1 MEFKMFTIVI
11 IGSVILTI
19 ILIVLFVVFKNK
31 KNKKKVLN
39 TSITIKK
46 LKELNDKFPQINIDY
61 NHTFTDCIHFK
72 TRASVTNFKPD
83 KYFLNFKTELSR
95 VASIRMKN
103 VYYYNRY
110 KELFNETINKS
121 ITPDSVILQT
131 KIKPSK
137 YRKIEKEYCDSLF
150 SRQLD
155 SKEITYKINALYI
168 SPKGRNSF
176 SSPYYSYSEKDFAS
190 AKTSFDLK
198 LDYSPFL
205 VENEDLN
212 VKEEV
217 EENVET
223 DIFSNEVVIEE
234 DINFVN
240 DGVVYH
246 IDDDKAIVIGI
257 ENHVINLVLN
267 NKIEYKGIKYL
278 VCFDKKAFLGNKTI
292 TNLTINEGIDCIE
305 DSMFK
310 NCVSLISISFP
321 SSLKIIKKR
330 AFSGC
335 LKLKI
340 VNIPSCVVS
349 IEEEAFSLCGSLTD
363 IYIPASIKNVGPSIL
378 WYSNKAKIHILS
390 GNDISHFDP
399 EWNVD
404 NNVVSFE

>member
-1 MEFKMFTIVI
+1 MFTVVI

-19 ILIVLFVVFKNK
+19 VLIILFVVLKNK

-72 TRASVTNFKPD
+72 TRTSVTNFKPD
-83 KYFLNFKTELSR
+83 KYFFNFKTELSR
-95 VASIRMKN
+95 VATIRLKN
-103 VYYYNRY
+103 VYYYDRY

-137 YRKIEKEYCDSLF
+137 YKKIEKEWCDSLF

-168 SPKGRNSF
+168 SPKGKNSF
-176 SSPYYSYSEKDFAS
+176 SSPYYFYSEKDFVLS
-190 AKTSFDLK
+190 NTSFNLK
-198 LDYSPFL
+198 LDYCPSL
-205 VENEDLN
+205 IENECLN
-212 VKEEV
+212 VKEDAK
-217 EENVET
+217 ENVEI
-223 DIFSNEVVIEE
+223 DIASNEKEVLIEE
-234 DINFVN
+234 NLDFVN
-240 DGVVYH
+240 DGIIFH
-246 IDDDKAIVIGI
+246 IQDDKAIATGI
-257 ENHVINLVLN
+257 ENNVNNLVLN
-267 NKIEYKGIKYL
+267 KEIEHNGIKYH
-278 VCFDKKAFLGNKTI
+278 VCYDKKTFSGNRTI
-292 TNLTINEGIDCIE
+292 TKLTINDGIDCIE

-310 NCVSLISISFP
+310 NCVSLVSISFP
-321 SSLKIIKKR
+321 SSLKIIKRK

-340 VNIPSCVVS
+340 VNIPSSVVS

-363 IYIPASIKNVGPSIL
+363 IYIPSSIKNVGPSIL

>member
-1 MEFKMFTIVI
+1 MFTVVI
-11 IGSVILTI
+11 FGSVILTI
-19 ILIVLFVVFKNK
+19 VLIILFVVLKNK

-95 VASIRMKN
+95 VATIRLKN
-103 VYYYNRY
+103 VYYYDRY

-137 YRKIEKEYCDSLF
+137 YKKIEKEWCDSLF

-176 SSPYYSYSEKDFAS
+176 SSPYYSYGEKDFVLS
-190 AKTSFDLK
+190 NTSFNLK
-198 LDYSPFL
+198 LDYCPSL
-205 VENEDLN
+205 IENENLN
-212 VKEEV
+212 VEEDAK
-217 EENVET
+217 ENVEI
-223 DIFSNEVVIEE
+223 DIASNEKEVLIEE
-234 DINFVN
+234 NLDFVN
-240 DGVVYH
+240 DGIIFH
-246 IDDDKAIVIGI
+246 IEDDKAIATGI
-257 ENHVINLVLN
+257 EDNVNNLVLN
-267 NKIEYKGIKYL
+267 KEIEYNGIKYHAY
-278 VCFDKKAFLGNKTI
+278 FDKKTFLGNRTI
-292 TNLTINEGIDCIE
+292 TKLTINDGIDSIE

-310 NCVSLISISFP
+310 NCVSLVSISFP
-321 SSLKIIKKR
+321 SSLKIIKRK

-340 VNIPSCVVS
+340 VNIPSSVVS

-363 IYIPASIKNVGPSIL
+363 IYIPSSIKNVGPSIL

>member
-1 MEFKMFTIVI
+1 MFAIVI
-11 IGSVILTI
+11 FGSVILTI
-19 ILIVLFVVFKNK
+19 ILIILFVVLKNK

-95 VASIRMKN
+95 VATIRLKN
-103 VYYYNRY
+103 VYYYDRY

-137 YRKIEKEYCDSLF
+137 YKKIEKELCDSLF

-176 SSPYYSYSEKDFAS
+176 SSPYYSYSEKDFVS
-190 AKTSFDLK
+190 ANTSFNLK
-198 LDYSPFL
+198 LDYCPSL
-205 VENEDLN
+205 IENEDLN
-212 VKEEV
+212 VKEDA

-223 DIFSNEVVIEE
+223 DIVSNEKEVVIEE
-234 DINFVN
+234 NLNFVK
-240 DGVVYH
+240 DGIIFH
-246 IDDDKAIVIGI
+246 LEDDKAFAIGV
-257 ENHVINLVLN
+257 ENNVNNLVLN
-267 NKIEYKGIKYL
+267 KEIEHNGIKYP
-278 VCFDKKAFLGNKTI
+278 VYFDKKTFLGNRTI
-292 TNLTINEGIDCIE
+292 TKLTINDGIDCIE

-310 NCVSLISISFP
+310 NCVSLVSINFP
-321 SSLKIIKKR
+321 SSLKIIKKK

-340 VNIPSCVVS
+340 VNIPSSVVS

-363 IYIPASIKNVGPSIL
+363 IYIPSSIKNVGPSIL

>member
-1 MEFKMFTIVI
+1 MFTIVI

-19 ILIVLFVVFKNK
+19 ILIVLFVALKNK

-39 TSITIKK
+39 SSITIKK

-72 TRASVTNFKPD
+72 TRAGVTNFKPD
-83 KYFLNFKTELSR
+83 KYFLNFKTELSK
-95 VASIRMKN
+95 VATIRLKN
-103 VYYYNRY
+103 VYYYDRY

-137 YRKIEKEYCDSLF
+137 YKKIEKEYCDSLF
-150 SRQLD
+150 SKQLD
-155 SKEITYKINALYI
+155 SKEITYKINALYV

-176 SSPYYSYSEKDFAS
+176 SSPYYSYSEKDFALP
-190 AKTSFDLK
+190 KTSFNLK
-198 LDYSPFL
+198 LDYSPSL
-205 VENEDLN
+205 IENEDFN
-212 VKEEV
+212 IKEDV
-217 EENVET
+217 EKNVET
-223 DIFSNEVVIEE
+223 DIVSCEKEVVIEE

-240 DGVVYH
+240 DGIIYN
-246 IDDDKAIVIGI
+246 INDNKAIVIGI
-257 ENHVINLVLN
+257 ENNVTNLVLN
-267 NKIEYKGIKYL
+267 REIELNGIKFP
-278 VCFDKKAFLGNKTI
+278 VCFDKKIFLGNKTI
-292 TNLTINEGIDCIE
+292 TKLTINDGIDCIE
-305 DSMFK
+305 GSMFK
-310 NCVSLISISFP
+310 NCVSLVSISFP
-321 SSLKIIKKR
+321 SSLKIIKKK

-340 VNIPSCVVS
+340 VNIPSSVVS

-363 IYIPASIKNVGPSIL
+363 IYIPSSIKNVGPSIL

-390 GNDISHFDP
+390 GNDISHFNP

-404 NNVVSFE
+404 NNAVSFE